1 MANAQYGK
9 VETYSLCPLSGD
21 KWQLIRD
28 HIASDKPKSET
39 QGLSAD
45 AVREAEDPS
54 MYDVTQ
60 SLEGDGGV
68 VLDAHREVRVK
79 LYIGQVSSRTSSS
92 LQWESILITAQPSS
106 TYHDY
111 STPP

>member
-1 MANAQYGK
+1 ML
-9 VETYSLCPLSGD
+9 SLRPLSSD

-28 HIASDKPKSET
+28 KIEADSVK
-39 QGLSAD
+39 GLQDAAQAD
-45 AVREAEDPS
+45 TPVEMEDAS

-60 SLEGDGGV
+60 TLKGGDGGV